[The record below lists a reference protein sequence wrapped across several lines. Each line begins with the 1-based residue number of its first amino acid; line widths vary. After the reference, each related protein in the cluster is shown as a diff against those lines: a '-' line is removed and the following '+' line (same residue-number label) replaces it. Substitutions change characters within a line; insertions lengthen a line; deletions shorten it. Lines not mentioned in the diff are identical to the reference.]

1 MGSIVC
7 TLFEGN
13 YHYGVG
19 ALANSLYTHGFR
31 GCIWAGFRGE
41 LPPWAQPLVESH
53 GYASFQVADGC
64 EIRFVRLETE
74 RHLTNY
80 KPEFMLDLFERLDP
94 SAKAAFYFDPD
105 IVVKCR
111 WSFFAEW
118 AQCGVALCEDINSP
132 MPTSHPIR
140 HRWRAFARGANLELN
155 RPTDVYVNGGFV
167 GVRRSEMGFLTLW
180 RGMIDAIEK
189 ETGECGK
196 LMIERRPAAFYSAD
210 QDGLNMVIMSDKFE
224 LSLIGKEGMDF
235 IPGGY
240 TMSHAAGGAKPWRKR
255 MLASA
260 LRGVPPNLADKGYWR
275 HVASPICLYSPL
287 RRAWHAFALKLGAV
301 LGRCLKRT

>member
-13 YHYGVG
+13 YHYGLG
-19 ALANSLYTHGFR
+19 ALANSLYAHGFR

-41 LPPWAQPLVESH
+41 LPPWAQPLVEGD
-53 GYASFQVADGC
+53 GYVSFQVAAGC
-64 EIRFVRLETE
+64 EIRFVRVVTE
-74 RHLTNY
+74 RHLTHF
-80 KPEFMLDLFERLDP
+80 KPVFILDLLDRLDP
-94 SAKAAFYFDPD
+94 EAETAFYFDPD

-111 WSFFAEW
+111 WSFFEEW
-118 AQCGVALCEDINSP
+118 AGCGVALCEDINSP
-132 MPTSHPIR
+132 MSSSHPIR
-140 HRWRAFARGANLELN
+140 HQWRAFARRANLPLN
-155 RPTDVYVNGGFV
+155 RALEVYVNGGFI
-167 GVRRSEMGFLTLW
+167 GLRRNQAGFLALW
-180 RGMIDAIEK
+180 RGIIDAIEEEK
-189 ETGECGK
+189 GQLGAM
-196 LMIERRPAAFYSAD
+196 MIEHRPATFYCAD
-210 QDGLNMVIMSDKFE
+210 QDALNMAIMSEQFE

-275 HVASPICLYSPL
+275 HVATPIRLYSPL
-287 RRAWHAFALKLGAV
+287 RRFWQEWALTLGAL
-301 LGRCLKRT
+301 LGRYVRRA

>member
-1 MGSIVC
+1 MASIVC

-31 GCIWAGFRGE
+31 GCIWVGFRGE
-41 LPPWAQPLVESH
+41 LPPWAQPLVKEE
-53 GYASFQVADGC
+53 GYSSFQVAPGC
-64 EIRFVRLETE
+64 EIRFVRLATD
-74 RHLTNY
+74 RHLTNF
-80 KPEFMLDLFERLDP
+80 KPEFMLDLLTRLDP
-94 SAKAAFYFDPD
+94 KAEAAFYFDPD

-111 WSFFAEW
+111 WSFFEEW
-118 AQCGVALCEDINSP
+118 AGCGVALCEDINSP
-132 MPTSHPIR
+132 MPASHPIR
-140 HRWRAFARGANLELN
+140 HQWRAFARRAGLELK
-155 RPTDVYVNGGFV
+155 RPVETYVNGGFV
-167 GVRRSEMGFLTLW
+167 GLRRSQSGFLNLW
-180 RGMIDAIEK
+180 RKFVDAIGN
-189 ETGECGK
+189 ETGEFGT

-210 QDGLNMVIMSDKFE
+210 QDGLNMAIMSEQFE

-275 HVASPICLYSPL
+275 HVATPIRLYSPVRRL
-287 RRAWHAFALKLGAV
+287 WQELTLRLGALLGRYVRRA
-301 LGRCLKRT
+301 